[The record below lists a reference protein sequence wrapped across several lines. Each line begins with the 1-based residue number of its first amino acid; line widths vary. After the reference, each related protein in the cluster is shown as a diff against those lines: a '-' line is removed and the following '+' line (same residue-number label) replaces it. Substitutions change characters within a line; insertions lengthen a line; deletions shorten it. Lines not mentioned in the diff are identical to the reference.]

1 MYTWSG
7 QTVGF
12 VNGESVYTNGGHYVA
27 RLHNGWIRGS
37 GGNAI
42 AFTDGA
48 SGGPLPPMRSIP
60 SIKSVPSI
68 PPLRAIPSIPP
79 IPAIPTLSWSGLT
92 LHDLF

>member
-1 MYTWSG
+1 MTTGPCIRGLAKLLATNSG
-7 QTVGF
+7 R
-12 VNGESVYTNGGHYVA
+12 YVA
-27 RLHNGWIRGS
+27 RLHNGWIRDS

-68 PPLRAIPSIPP
+68 PPI
-79 IPAIPTLSWSGLT
+79 
-92 LHDLF
+92 